1 MKNLLKKI
9 NRISTGVWSSLI
21 LGVGL
26 MTLLTAL
33 GSEARADTI
42 ISEEFTWKALSSAEH
57 TCQTFQHT
65 VVGPGMISIRLKMN
79 PFRERMFAMSK
90 EDIITSNLPDF
101 AEYKGFTINGAAN
114 VNPDS
119 FIGKPIDRIVKY
131 KIPGKTF
138 NLSFKICNPVN
149 CNFAGACSQPASAAS
164 VIIDYTPDSASGS
177 STVASAQSISWATQ
191 ADGWR
196 GKNGQ
201 RYVLQCPSG
210 GTISGRIWGTGLY
223 TDDSSICTA
232 AVHAGLITAASGGV
246 VTIEIRPGASTY
258 NAAARNGVA
267 SRAYGGWAG
276 SFIFVKTPITTNT
289 TIFTGSTNLSKK
301 RPAKQSSKSQ
311 WSKPNDAD
319 GAVDSIKNG
328 SYGFHTNKEKN
339 PWWQVDLGEV
349 KPLTGIRIFNR
360 LDCCAER
367 ARTIQILLSNDGANW
382 TTVYSNNGTVFGG
395 NDGKPLSV
403 SLKGNSARYVRLQ
416 LAETNYFHL
425 DEVEIY

>member
-1 MKNLLKKI
+1 M
-9 NRISTGVWSSLI
+9 RIVSGLI
-21 LGVGL
+21 LGIGI
-26 MTLLTAL
+26 MTLLPFL
-33 GSEARADTI
+33 GSEARADVI
-42 ISEEFTWKALSSAEH
+42 IAEEFTWKALSSADH
-57 TCQTFQHT
+57 TCQTFNHT
-65 VVGPGMISIRLKMN
+65 VAGPGMISIRLKMN

-131 KIPGKTF
+131 KIPGKKF
-138 NLSFKICNPVN
+138 NVSFKVCNPVN
-149 CNFAGACSQPASAAS
+149 CNFAGLCSQPASAAS

-177 STVASAQSISWATQ
+177 STSAGSAQSINWATQ

-201 RYVLQCPSG
+201 RYVLQCPAG
-210 GTISGRIWGTGLY
+210 GTISGRIWGTDLY

-246 VTIEIRPGASTY
+246 VTIEIRPGAGAY
-258 NAAARNGVA
+258 NATARNGVA

-276 SFIFVKTPITTNT
+276 SFIFLKPLIGTNT
-289 TIFTGSTNLSKK
+289 TNATTFTGSTNLSKN
-301 RPAKQSSKSQ
+301 RPAKQSSTSQ
-311 WSKPNDAD
+311 WSKQNDAQ
-319 GAVDSIKNG
+319 GAVDGVKNS
-328 SYGFHTNKEKN
+328 SYGFHTNNEKN
-339 PWWQVDLGEV
+339 PWWQVDLGQV
-349 KPLTGIRIFNR
+349 RPLTGIRVFNR

-382 TTVYSNNGTVFGG
+382 TRVFTNNGTVFGG
-395 NDGKPLSV
+395 NDGNPLSV
-403 SLKGNSARYVRLQ
+403 SLKGKSARYVRLQ